1 MTPKL
6 KLILTISFK
15 QAVGAILASSLI
27 ATKWHFLFNFDNRA
41 GQLAVLQLLGSI
53 VVAREIQVW
62 GSKFGKWLFSNND
75 PSELDKLDV
84 AESAAKASE
93 VKAHEAVAAVQDA
106 KQAVKP

>member
-1 MTPKL
+1 MSPKL

-15 QAVGAILASSLI
+15 QAVGAVLASSLI
-27 ATKWHFLFNFDNRA
+27 ASQWHFLFNFDNRA
-41 GQLAVLQLLGSI
+41 GQIAVLKLI
-53 VVAREIQVW
+53 VAIIVGRETQVW
-62 GSKFGKWLFSNND
+62 GSRVWKYFATDND

-106 KQAVKP
+106 KQSVKP